1 MDAEDSLDNGGSLA
15 AVPDQGSGA
24 EQRRS
29 QSQGLVGGQEGES
42 RSTGAS
48 TEPPA
53 DASVIKPATPN
64 EQGSTA
70 EGASNVNDM
79 VNESRPP
86 VEDEPEAAE
95 DDDILMDD
103 AEKRENGE
111 GSPAK
116 ENGEDADMLDGE
128 GEGQSAQTRA
138 NVESSARSNLATQN
152 HKIIL
157 PSYSKWFD
165 MHRINKIEENALPEF
180 FNGRNRSKTPAVYK
194 DYRDF
199 MINTYRLNP
208 TEYLTFTA
216 CRRNLAGDVCAIM
229 RVHACLEQWGLI
241 NYQIDPE
248 TRPSS
253 IGPPF
258 TGHFRL
264 YVDTPRGLQQFQPAV
279 NATVTEGKPHAGTQQ
294 RLNQGIP
301 SSSDLNLPGRRNI
314 YEPSGKDVT
323 PATTGEDGE
332 AGAKSLEDG
341 LKAPKEPIAC
351 YTCKVDCTRD
361 HWHNSKSHPESTS
374 GTLAAQRKYNIC
386 NTCYLG
392 ARFPG
397 TMTSQDFTKQ
407 EYPDYESLEDKDKPW
422 SDRETLLLLEGLEEF
437 DDNWDEVAKHV
448 GTRSREQCILK
459 FLQLEVEDQYVA
471 AETTE
476 EGQKASTGDP
486 WYLRGGR
493 VPFTQ
498 GENPVMSVLGFLAAG
513 VDPSVAAAAS
523 GQAVDAMVKSMS
535 EKHRTLKQRF
545 EALDEDK
552 SEPQSEPAHEESQA
566 ADQEAQPETKTEDR
580 MDLDTTNAAKDRQ
593 SAHNPATTSLALAGA
608 RSASMASHQERRISS
623 LLSTATS
630 LQLEKLNLKLQ
641 QFSELESLVAAEKRD
656 LERRGRELFLERLS
670 FRRRCD
676 EVREG
681 VLKGVRAGLDKE
693 DGEGMK
699 TVIESL
705 KSLGIKGERLE
716 LKVQPKSTEDKGPD
730 QEGSGENLEQN
741 GDAAQGDGVAGTGM
755 DIDLRPLGPDDPG
768 YKSIEI

>member
-1 MDAEDSLDNGGSLA
+1 MKNS
-15 AVPDQGSGA
+15 
-24 EQRRS
+24 
-29 QSQGLVGGQEGES
+29 
-42 RSTGAS
+42 
-48 TEPPA
+48 
-53 DASVIKPATPN
+53 TPN
-64 EQGSTA
+64 EHESTA
-70 EGASNVNDM
+70 EGASNANDAG
-79 VNESRPP
+79 NESRPP
-86 VEDEPEAAE
+86 AEDEPEAAE
-95 DDDILMDD
+95 DDDIMMDD
-103 AEKRENGE
+103 ADKRENGE

-199 MINTYRLNP
+199 MVNTYRLNP

-241 NYQIDPE
+241 NYQVISRFVENSSFFFTDQLPKIDPE

-279 NATVTEGKPHAGTQQ
+279 NATVSEGKPHAGTQQ

-301 SSSDLNLPGRRNI
+301 TSSDLNLPGRRNI
-314 YEPSGKDVT
+314 YEPGGKDVT

-332 AGAKSLEDG
+332 ATAKSLEDG

-361 HWHNSKSHPESTS
+361 HWHSSQSHPESTS

-422 SDRETLLLLEGLEEF
+422 TDRETLLLLEGLEEF
-437 DDNWDEVAKHV
+437 DDNWDEVASHV

-476 EGQKASTGDP
+476 VGQKTSTGDP

-498 GENPVMSVLGFLAAG
+498 AENPVMSVLGFLAAG

-545 EALDEDK
+545 EALDKDK
-552 SEPQSEPAHEESQA
+552 SGAPSEPGHEESQA
-566 ADQEAQPETKTEDR
+566 VGQGAQSEPKVEDR
-580 MDLDTTNAAKDRQ
+580 MDVDSNNASNEQQ
-593 SAHNPATTSLALAGA
+593 SAHNPATASLALAGA

-641 QFSELESLVAAEKRD
+641 QFSELETLIAAEKRD

-681 VLKGVRAGLDKE
+681 VVRGVRMGLDKE

-699 TVIESL
+699 TVVESL
-705 KSLGIKGERLE
+705 KGLGIKGERLE
-716 LKVQPKSTEDKGPD
+716 LKVQPKSTEDKA
-730 QEGSGENLEQN
+730 EGSGEDTEQN
-741 GDAAQGDGVAGTGM
+741 GEVSQGDGLAGTGM
-755 DIDLRPLGPDDPG
+755 DIDLKPLGPDVPG